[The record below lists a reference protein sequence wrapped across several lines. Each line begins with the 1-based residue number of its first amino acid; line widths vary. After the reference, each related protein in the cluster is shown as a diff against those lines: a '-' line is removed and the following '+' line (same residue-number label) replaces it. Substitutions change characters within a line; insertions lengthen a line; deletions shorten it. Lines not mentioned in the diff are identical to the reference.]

1 MDSFTDPYTYGERIE
16 RVVAHHA
23 ALTPHAVAV
32 QQDGQ
37 TVTYAELC
45 TRAGAIASALR
56 AAGVREGDRIPVRL
70 ERSPDLVAAL
80 LGVLETGA
88 AYIAMDAGWPAAR
101 SALVISQAQAP
112 IVVDA
117 TALPALCGEAPAERP
132 STAPL
137 TDGARAASV
146 FYTSGSTGSPKG
158 VLSPH
163 RGTVRT
169 LVGHPSIPLDR
180 TSVFLQA
187 APLPWDGLSLEL
199 WAPLLNGGR
208 CVLLGR
214 GRAALD
220 AAALRD
226 AVDQGVNSL
235 WLTSS
240 LFNVLSEED
249 LDAFSRLR
257 LLLVGGERVSPAH
270 VRRVLR
276 AFPGL
281 RVVNGYGPAESTIF
295 TTTHVIRPCDVDEDA
310 TEIPIGT
317 AVPRTGVRLIDE
329 AGAVVAP
336 GETGEIAVSGDGL
349 ALCYLDD
356 PEATGR
362 AFPVLDGVRHY
373 RTGDLAVLDREGNL
387 RYRGRADREFKV
399 NGVRIAPGEIES
411 VLERHP
417 RIATCCVFR
426 LEPRPGRPEIGCV
439 FTTTDGDPVAV
450 REIREHASPY
460 LLSSML
466 PTRSLHVARLPLG
479 PTGKADQAAARNLLA
494 ASLDA
499 TAAASPAEEPTTE
512 DEHALLWSGVRELFD
527 AGRPGLDEDLFAAG
541 LTSLDAVRLASRL
554 ARYTGR
560 RITVADVYRERTLSR
575 LLGDDGGGG
584 EKADVDDAESTI
596 PRRPDAAT
604 APLSKAQQRFWL
616 AEQFSPAHADHT
628 IVLGYTLHGA
638 LDAVRLARAIQRLVE
653 WHPILRTVYPFVDDD
668 AVQRVLPMED
678 VSFALETVP
687 GPVGVTDLRE
697 LAELV
702 SADWWDLPYR
712 LESESSLRVRLCRVD
727 DELHVLC
734 LRVHHLAFDG
744 WSESVLLR
752 DLDAAYSDAD
762 SDRGSPQPGLAYPDY
777 SRWEETRL
785 PFWRDRD
792 IPYWSRLL
800 QDPPAPCL
808 PEPHSTGEAARA
820 ETVLHIDA
828 ATTRALTQAAGE
840 RGGLPVSGLLA
851 SVARAMSQVF
861 GARDVCLGTVT
872 SGRISPEIERVVG
885 YFVNSLAIPLKGIP
899 DLSDGDLLDLAA
911 RTAAQATEHG
921 RTPFDEVVRLLRPAR
936 GRHPWFQAWVI
947 LQQEPARARLGELV
961 ECRPVRIRPPRT
973 GFELLLEAVPQHDGS
988 WDLILG
994 HREDGMDEVTASALM
1009 ASIETAVYALAARE
1023 TKTLPP
1029 RP

>member
-1 MDSFTDPYTYGERIE
+1 MDSISDPYTYGERIE

-23 ALTPHAVAV
+23 ARTPQAVAI

-37 TVTYAELC
+37 TVTYAQLC
-45 TRAGAIASALR
+45 ARAGAIASGLR
-56 AAGVREGDRIPVRL
+56 AAGVGEGDTIPVRL
-70 ERSPDLVAAL
+70 GRSPDLVAAL

-88 AYIAMDAGWPAAR
+88 AYIAMDPGWPAAR

-112 IVVDA
+112 VVVDA
-117 TALPALCGEAPAERP
+117 ETLPALCAGAPTEPPTGAQ
-132 STAPL
+132 L
-137 TDGARAASV
+137 TDGSRAASV

-169 LVGHPSIPLDR
+169 LVGHPSIPLDAS
-180 TSVFLQA
+180 TVFLQA

-214 GRAALD
+214 DHMALD
-220 AAALRD
+220 TAVLRTV
-226 AVDQGVNSL
+226 VDQGVNSL

-270 VRRVLR
+270 VRQVVR

-281 RVVNGYGPAESTIF
+281 RIVNGYGPAESTIF

-310 TEIPIGT
+310 TEIPIGVP
-317 AVPRTGVRLIDE
+317 VPRTGVRLIDE

-356 PEATGR
+356 PEATDR
-362 AFPVLDGVRHY
+362 AFTVVDGVRHY
-373 RTGDLAVLDREGNL
+373 RTGDLGVLDAEGNL
-387 RYRGRADREFKV
+387 RYRGRADREFKL

-417 RIATCCVFR
+417 RITTCCVVR

-439 FTTTDGDPVAV
+439 FTTKDGEPVPV
-450 REIREHASPY
+450 QEIREHADPH
-460 LLSSML
+460 LLPAML

-479 PTGKADQAAARNLLA
+479 PTGKADQAAARDLLV

-499 TAAASPAEEPTTE
+499 AAAASPAGEPTSE
-512 DEHALLWSGVRELFD
+512 DEHAPLWSRVRELFEVS
-527 AGRPGLDEDLFAAG
+527 RPGMDEDLFAAG

-554 ARYTGR
+554 SQYTGR
-560 RITVADVYRERTLSR
+560 RITVADVYRERTLRR
-575 LLGDDGGGG
+575 LADGGEGG
-584 EKADVDDAESTI
+584 GRGGTGMAESAI
-596 PRRPDAAT
+596 PRRPDEAT

-616 AEQFSPAHADHT
+616 AEQFSPGHSDHT
-628 IVLGYTLHGA
+628 IVLGYTLHGP
-638 LDAVRLARAIQRLVE
+638 LDAARLGRAMLRLVE
-653 WHPILRTVYPFVDDD
+653 WHPILRTVYPFEGDD

-678 VSFALETVP
+678 VSFALETVSCP
-687 GPVGVTDLRE
+687 TGTKDPRE

-702 SADWWDLPYR
+702 TGDWWDLPYR
-712 LESESSLRVRLCRVD
+712 LESEASLRARLCKVD
-727 DELHVLC
+727 DGLHVLC

-752 DLDAAYSDAD
+752 DLEAAYAD
-762 SDRGSPQPGLAYPDY
+762 SDRGNPQLGVAYADY
-777 SRWEETRL
+777 SRWEQTRL
-785 PFWRDRD
+785 PSWRDHD
-792 IPYWSRLL
+792 MPYWSRLL
-800 QDPPAPCL
+800 QDPPEPCL
-808 PEPHSTGEAARA
+808 PEPRRTDEAARA
-820 ETVLHIDA
+820 ETVLHVDT
-828 ATTRALTQAAGE
+828 ATTRALTRAAGQ

-851 SVARAMSQVF
+851 AVARAMSQVF
-861 GARDVCLGTVT
+861 GVREVCLGTVT
-872 SGRISPEIERVVG
+872 SGRISPEVERIVG
-885 YFVNSLAIPLKGIP
+885 YFVNALPIPLKGIP

-911 RTAAQATEHG
+911 RMASQATEHG
-921 RTPFDEVVRLLRPAR
+921 RTPFDELVRLLRPAR

-961 ECRPVRIRPPRT
+961 ECRPVRIRPPRS
-973 GFELLLEAVPQHDGS
+973 GFELLLEALPQPDGS
-988 WDLILG
+988 WELVLG
-994 HREDGMDEVTASALM
+994 RREDGMDRVTASTLM
-1009 ASIETAVYALAARE
+1009 ASIETALRALATRE
-1023 TKTLPP
+1023 TKMSPP
-1029 RP
+1029 RL